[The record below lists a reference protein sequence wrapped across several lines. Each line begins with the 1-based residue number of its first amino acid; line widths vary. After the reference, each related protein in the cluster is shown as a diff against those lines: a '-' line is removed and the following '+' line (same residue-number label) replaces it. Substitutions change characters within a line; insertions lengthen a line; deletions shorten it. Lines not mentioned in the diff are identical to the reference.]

1 MDDHQL
7 AERALFELAEQVGTA
22 LKMRVMMLATAE
34 SCTGGWVGEAVTA
47 VPGSS
52 NWFDRGFITY
62 TNEAKQEMLGVS
74 AATLEQHGAVSEQ
87 TVREM
92 VSGALSNSRGQAA
105 LAISGIAG
113 PGGGTPEKPV
123 GTVWFAWGFAK
134 GAVTCERRYFSGDR
148 REVRRQAVECGLQG
162 LLERLKGGCDGQD

>member
-7 AERALFELAEQVGTA
+7 AEATLFELAERVGTA
-22 LKMRVMMLATAE
+22 LKTCAMMLVTAE

-52 NWFDRGFITY
+52 RWFDRGFITY

-74 AATLEQHGAVSEQ
+74 AATLEQYGAVSER

-92 VSGALSNSRGQAA
+92 ASGALNNSRAQVA

-123 GTVWFAWGFAK
+123 GTVWFAWGFAS
-134 GAVTCERRYFSGDR
+134 GAVTSARRQFAGDR
-148 REVRRQAVECGLQG
+148 REVRRQAVEHGLHG
-162 LLERLKGGCDGQD
+162 LLERL

>member
-1 MDDHQL
+1 MNPSEDEL
-7 AERALFELAEQVGTA
+7 AHLAEQVGAA
-22 LKMRVMMLATAE
+22 LKARGLLLATAE

-52 NWFDRGFITY
+52 HWYERGFITY

-74 AATLEQHGAVSEQ
+74 SDTLAQFGAVSEQ

-92 VSGALSNSRGQAA
+92 VAGALEHSHAQVA

-113 PGGGTPEKPV
+113 PGGATPLKPV
-123 GTVWFAWGFAK
+123 GTVCLGWGVGGVIETDILHF
-134 GAVTCERRYFSGDR
+134 EGDR
-148 REVRRQAVECGLQG
+148 RAVRGRAVQAVLRG
-162 LLERLKGGCDGQD
+162 LLDRLGAMQG